1 MSYTAFSNEVG
12 DPMRT
17 ETSKMKTRNLVFA
30 ALCCV
35 TALTQAAMAQAA
47 QPAGTEQRPTGG
59 NFTAPPPDRVPVCTR
74 ATLQAA
80 VDSYLESQRT
90 GNPRKLS
97 LSGNVRVLQDMAPI
111 EASQGLWNKPLVIAA
126 TNSVLDPV
134 RCKTFT
140 EIVVTE
146 GTPYI
151 IGTRLYVDEGRI
163 TRIDSLVT
171 TKGDWLFNANN
182 YAHVMKSEDWGVLP
196 AAQRTKAQ
204 EMINGANAYLDAFA
218 DKHLDQPW
226 GSPCERLEGGAYT
239 NVKADPNSSCK
250 VGIPNGV
257 LYIVNRDY
265 VVDEEKGVVQV
276 YCRFGNSTNG
286 MPDSH
291 MFRYVNGKYRYVH
304 TISVSAAKNSPQIG
318 DYWPDERK

>member
-1 MSYTAFSNEVG
+1 MSKSIVA
-12 DPMRT
+12 
-17 ETSKMKTRNLVFA
+17 LA
-30 ALCCV
+30 ALCGL
-35 TALTQAAMAQAA
+35 ALGAQAA
-47 QPAGTEQRPTGG
+47 EPRPSGG
-59 NFTAPPPDRVPVCTR
+59 SFTAPPPDRVPVCTR

-80 VDSYLESQRT
+80 ADSYVEAQRT

-97 LSGNVRVLQDMAPI
+97 FAGNARFLQDMAPI
-111 EASQGLWNKPLVIAA
+111 EAAQGLWNKALPVGY
-126 TNSVLDPV
+126 TNSVLDTT

-146 GTPYI
+146 GEKPYV

-171 TKGDWLFNANN
+171 TTGDWLFNANN
-182 YAHVMKSEDWGVLP
+182 YLKISKRENWEVLP
-196 AAQRTKAQ
+196 ASQRTRAQ
-204 EMINGANAYLDAFA
+204 EMINGANAYLDAFS
-218 DKHLDQPW
+218 DKHLDAPW

-239 NVKADPNSSCK
+239 NAQGKPDSTCK

-265 VVDEEKGVVQV
+265 LVDEEKGVVQV
-276 YCRFGNSTNG
+276 FCRFGNSQSG

-291 MFRYVNGKYRYVH
+291 MFKYVNGKFRYVH
-304 TISVSAAKNSPQIG
+304 TLSVSAQKNSPQIG
-318 DYWPDERK
+318 DYDLK